1 MYEVRFHGRGG
12 QGAVMAA
19 QALAEAA
26 VLEGFYAQA
35 FPYFGAERRGAPVR
49 AFARIDESKI
59 SIKSQIY
66 EPDALVIL
74 DESLLDIEPVSEGL
88 KPGGKA
94 VVNSPKLPD
103 KIDLGVV
110 VECASVDATA
120 VALEMIKAP
129 IVNTSIL
136 GAFARIVDIIPL
148 ESILNSI
155 QNRFGEKLGH
165 QAGVMNA
172 EAARVAYERTLVG
185 RSGGERKMA
194 QKNLWLPE
202 WSEIPPG
209 NTLGIGKVGGLEVG
223 PGSAWQNMT
232 GTWRTSSPK
241 YLKDKC
247 IRCLRCWFS
256 CPEGCID
263 RLSDDYEKW
272 DYRYCKGCGI
282 CAEVCPV
289 DAIEMVAGVLEWQ

>member
-26 VLEGFYAQA
+26 VFEGYYAQA

-49 AFARIDESKI
+49 AFARIDDTKI

-66 EPDALVIL
+66 EPDALVVL
-74 DESLLDIEPVSEGL
+74 DEALLDIEPVAEGL
-88 KPGGKA
+88 KPGGK
-94 VVNSPKLPD
+94 VVINSSKTPEE
-103 KIDLGVV
+103 IDLGVEA
-110 VECASVDATA
+110 ECATVDATSI
-120 VALEMIKAP
+120 ALEMIKAP

-136 GAFARIVDIIPL
+136 GAFARINDIIPL

-155 QNRFGEKLGH
+155 MNRFGEKLGH
-165 QAGVMNA
+165 QAGVMNS
-172 EAARVAYERTLVG
+172 EAARLAFQQTLVG
-185 RSGGERKMA
+185 RCKGTRKLVV
-194 QKNLWLPE
+194 KRSWLPNWDE
-202 WSEIPPG
+202 MPQGTALPVMTIE
-209 NTLGIGKVGGLEVG
+209 GIQVG
-223 PGSAWQNMT
+223 PGSAWQNFT
-232 GTWRTSSPK
+232 GTWRTSTPK
-241 YLKDKC
+241 YNKEIC

-263 RLSDDYEKW
+263 RLEDDYEKW

-282 CAEVCPV
+282 CADVCPV
-289 DAIEMVAGVLEWQ
+289 KAIEMVRGVYEW